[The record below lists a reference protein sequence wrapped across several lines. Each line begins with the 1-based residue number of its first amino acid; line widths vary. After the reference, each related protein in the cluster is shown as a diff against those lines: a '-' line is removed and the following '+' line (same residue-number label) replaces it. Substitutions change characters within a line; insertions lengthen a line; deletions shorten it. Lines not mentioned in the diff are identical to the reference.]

1 MYCEKNQSNND
12 RCFAQ
17 ERKQS
22 LLINAFKSDLV
33 PIGFGVLEGSALPS
47 FLFFVL
53 IYFSVLDVAKAHR
66 FADDVNMFHINK
78 SMNDLSK
85 DFKKSLMVECLC
97 KITKNV
103 Q

>member
-1 MYCEKNQSNND
+1 MRRMNQTMIGAL
-12 RCFAQ
+12 R
-17 ERKQS
+17 RKENKVF
-22 LLINAFKSDLV
+22 LINAFKLDLV

-53 IYFSVLDVAKAHR
+53 IYFSALDVAKGHR
-66 FADDVNMFHINK
+66 FADDTNMFHINN
-78 SMNDLSK
+78 SMNDLNK
-85 DFKKSLMVECLC
+85 DFKKSLMVECLY

>member
-1 MYCEKNQSNND
+1 MRRINQTMIGAL
-12 RCFAQ
+12 R
-17 ERKQS
+17 RKES
-22 LLINAFKSDLV
+22 KVFLINAFKSDLV

-78 SMNDLSK
+78 SMNDLNK